1 MKPRK
6 SLAWVVAALMLL
18 TSIGLPGPL
27 SALREVEAASL
38 EHLYAPGQTTVG
50 EKAAAKDPDAE
61 GQCGPNLRWRFDP
74 DSGELVV
81 TGSGDMYDY
90 GPDQETPWTIDA
102 FADDILSVS
111 LPKGLT
117 RIGSYAFS
125 GCTALTSVSLPV
137 SAKIIGERAFDQCAG
152 LQSIVL
158 PRSVVRIDAGAFLN
172 CSALTDVHYQG
183 RAEDRVKISI
193 YGDNACLLNANW
205 TYVKPYTAGNVR
217 IKTQPKSLRV
227 DEGKTAIF
235 RVKTAGATLIRWQYL
250 LPGEADTDDNW
261 RDTGVTAD
269 SLSVMGSTR
278 CDGYRYR
285 ALVSNGTTPPLPSSA
300 ATLTV
305 RPVELAI
312 KTQPRSV
319 KANDGKTVTFKV
331 KAVGATRYQWY
342 EITPDGR
349 EDPVGG
355 AVFNTLGR
363 TASRNNDGCAYYC
376 VIANDRGDEIASTPA
391 LMHVNITIR
400 KQPKSVKVGE
410 GYFARFTV
418 TAAGHTDIQWERQQ
432 PGSKVWE
439 EVEGAVSETY
449 SVLAKLSDT
458 GTVYRCRL
466 RNNTSVKYSSKA
478 KLTVTV
484 SGITILSQPQ
494 SVAVDLGCNVTFTVA
509 ALGATDFQWQ
519 YRPAGT
525 YFWADAPGDDA
536 STAAYAVTATA
547 ENNGCAYRCLVSNSR
562 TILSSATALLTVNGE
577 ITIVTQPQPVLARQ
591 AELVSFTAEATV
603 TVGSPL
609 YEWQWC
615 YPGSFVWHTISE
627 SPSPNNS
634 IQIRADA
641 SMNGCAYRCK
651 VLSGANYLY
660 TDAVTLTVLSIVSQP
675 VSVLVT
681 EGQTAVFTVTAT
693 GATGYQWE
701 CQRYGETTWY
711 AISGAV
717 SSSYS
722 LVADASLTGCT
733 YRCKVSNGELCLYTD
748 AVSLTLSTAQYRAVL
763 IGENDYIDSPL
774 QGCVND
780 MTSMAGMLQGLSNS
794 YAATTLPNST
804 KEEILS
810 AIDTVFADA
819 TDNDISLFYYS
830 GHGIQSYSS
839 PGIHGALYS
848 IDDRYIT
855 FSELASAL
863 SQVKGRVIVILDSC
877 FSGAAIDKA
886 SGGSGNADAFLAAY
900 NQAVID
906 AFSGYYLA
914 ADGPAAAKSGELA
927 QSKFIVITASS
938 KTETSWDGS
947 YDGSGYRQGQFTA
960 AFIQGM
966 GCTYPNGAYSGSM
979 PADTD
984 HDDSITLGEIYRY
997 TCDTTEYW
1005 SDHQHAQCYGSD
1017 SEVLFLRK

>member
-1 MKPRK
+1 
-6 SLAWVVAALMLL
+6 
-18 TSIGLPGPL
+18 
-27 SALREVEAASL
+27 
-38 EHLYAPGQTTVG
+38 
-50 EKAAAKDPDAE
+50 
-61 GQCGPNLRWRFDP
+61 
-74 DSGELVV
+74 
-81 TGSGDMYDY
+81 
-90 GPDQETPWTIDA
+90 
-102 FADDILSVS
+102 
-111 LPKGLT
+111 
-117 RIGSYAFS
+117 
-125 GCTALTSVSLPV
+125 
-137 SAKIIGERAFDQCAG
+137 
-152 LQSIVL
+152 
-158 PRSVVRIDAGAFLN
+158 
-172 CSALTDVHYQG
+172 
-183 RAEDRVKISI
+183 
-193 YGDNACLLNANW
+193 
-205 TYVKPYTAGNVR
+205 
-217 IKTQPKSLRV
+217 
-227 DEGKTAIF
+227 
-235 RVKTAGATLIRWQYL
+235 
-250 LPGEADTDDNW
+250 
-261 RDTGVTAD
+261 
-269 SLSVMGSTR
+269 
-278 CDGYRYR
+278 
-285 ALVSNGTTPPLPSSA
+285 
-300 ATLTV
+300 
-305 RPVELAI
+305 
-312 KTQPRSV
+312 
-319 KANDGKTVTFKV
+319 
-331 KAVGATRYQWY
+331 
-342 EITPDGR
+342 
-349 EDPVGG
+349 
-355 AVFNTLGR
+355 
-363 TASRNNDGCAYYC
+363 
-376 VIANDRGDEIASTPA
+376 
-391 LMHVNITIR
+391 MHVNITIR

-519 YRPAGT
+519 YRPAGA

-701 CQRYGETTWY
+701 CRKPDETAWSVV
-711 AISGAV
+711 SGAT
-717 SSSYS
+717 SAAYA
-722 LVADASLTGCT
+722 LIADPSNDGCS
-733 YRCKVSNGELCLYTD
+733 YRCKVSNGTLYLYTD
-748 AVSLTLSTAQYRAVL
+748 PVTLTLAKYRALL
-763 IGENDYIDSPL
+763 IGETDYPDNPL
-774 QGCVND
+774 SGCVND
-780 MTSMAGMLQGLSNS
+780 MTSMAGMLQGLSNG
-794 YAATTLPNST
+794 YVTTTLPNST
-804 KEEILS
+804 KDEILS
-810 AIDTVFADA
+810 AIGTVFADA
-819 TDNDISLFYYS
+819 TGNDTSLFYYS
-830 GHGIQSYSS
+830 GHGYGASS
-839 PGIHGALYS
+839 TPRHGALFPVDEQ
-848 IDDRYIT
+848 IIT
-855 FSELASAL
+855 FSQLADAL
-863 SQVKGRVIVILDSC
+863 AQTNGRVIVILDSC
-877 FSGAAIDKA
+877 FSGAAINKA
-886 SGGSGNADAFLAAY
+886 AGSNMDTDANLQAY
-900 NQAVID
+900 NQAVIA
-906 AFSGYYLA
+906 AFSGYYMA
-914 ADGPAAAKSGELA
+914 PDGTATRERTTKAGELA

-938 KTETSWDGS
+938 QTETSLDGSFDGS
-947 YDGSGYRQGQFTA
+947 YEWQGLFTA